1 MEEIVLA
8 SSPLTESWFP
18 ILLAFLCL
26 LLSFSFIVQ
35 PYNIAVLFRKGK
47 DDDRSN
53 LFDDQ
58 TRIDIRAIVSQVIFV
73 VCTWTLCSYLLMY
86 GLNGTFRL
94 LTYLKL
100 LACVSLF
107 FALKYLL
114 LLLLGYVFFGMQTF
128 TVYMRMYWQLLLLIS
143 MLGLPLCL
151 FSVLLPE
158 IYAVYPLILLG
169 LLLFGAVIMLLVDIF
184 QLFFHKMVASFYILL
199 YLCTLEIIPFWGL
212 FFLLKKIVV
221 SV

>member
-8 SSPLTESWFP
+8 SSPLTESWFS

-128 TVYMRMYWQLLLLIS
+128 TVYMRMYWQLLLLVS

-184 QLFFHKMVASFYILL
+184 QFFSIKWLRVFIYCCTFAPLKLYHFGDCFFY
-199 YLCTLEIIPFWGL
+199 W
-212 FFLLKKIVV
+212 KK
-221 SV
+221 